1 MEFHIVN
8 DPNADDIMDV
18 RRGLIAFND
27 PFVEDAQ
34 DIDVGVYAVDDA
46 GKRVGGIVSKIW
58 GNWMYIRFLWV
69 DPALSGSGLGTQL
82 MKRMEDYAI
91 AQGCHSAWVDTL
103 SFQAK
108 PFYEKCGYQCQMTLN
123 DYPVAHQLH
132 FLTKKL
138 VINPTP

>member
-69 DPALSGSGLGTQL
+69 DPVSSEKGIGTQL
-82 MKRMEDYAI
+82 MQQMEAYAI
-91 AQGCHSAWVDTL
+91 EQGCHSAWVDTL

-108 PFYEKCGYQCQMTLN
+108 PFYEKCGYQCQMTLD

-138 VINPTP
+138 VDTSG